1 MRSYLKYFLLTL
13 LVIAIDQA
21 IKLAVHFYMT
31 PGFIGQ
37 KNIIGDFFKLHYV
50 TNPGMAFGI
59 TFDIAYGKLLL
70 TLFRIVAMVGIAWY
84 IINMQRKGAHKGFL
98 WSLALILG
106 GAIGN
111 LIDSVFYGKFLGNAP
126 YGTTNPWFHGQVID
140 MFFFDFWE
148 GMIPSW
154 VPFWGGSWYSTP
166 IFNFADAAIFVGVCI
181 ILIWQK
187 KFFIEPESPKQTSL
201 QSAENEEIDAS
212 IGNLDS
218 PIANEDKSSN

>member
-1 MRSYLKYFLLTL
+1 MRSYYKYFLLTL
-13 LVIAIDQA
+13 VIILIDQA
-21 IKLAVHFYMT
+21 IKLSVHYYMI
-31 PGFIGQ
+31 PGFMGQ

-59 TFDIAYGKLLL
+59 TFDVSYGKLLL
-70 TLFRIVAMVGIAWY
+70 TVFRIFAMFGIAWY
-84 IINMQRKGAHKGFL
+84 IIKLAKQGAHKGFL

-111 LIDSVFYGKFLGNAP
+111 LIDSVFYGKFLNNAP
-126 YGTTNPWFHGQVID
+126 YGTKNPWFHGQVID

-154 VPFWGGSWYSTP
+154 VPIWGGTWYSTP
-166 IFNFADAAIFVGVCI
+166 IFNFADASIFVGVCI

-187 KFFIEPESPKQTSL
+187 KFFVEKKESEISTAAPFEAS
-201 QSAENEEIDAS
+201 EE
-212 IGNLDS
+212 
-218 PIANEDKSSN
+218 